1 METELHEE
9 ASRNTYGDDHEIT
22 DGIRRQDPQALEL
35 LYDRLARQA
44 FGLAHRILDDGPLAE
59 DVVQDAF
66 LALWRMGDRLSAQR
80 GSVSSLLM
88 TMVHHKS
95 IDLIRRR
102 RRQLTRDGPIEESA
116 FALEAESDVAQTII
130 ASLDKALVRK
140 ALLSLPDEQRTA
152 IELAYFKGLTHVEI
166 AKTLAL
172 PLGTVKSRL
181 RLGLERMRI
190 NLKSERF

>member
-1 METELHEE
+1 
-9 ASRNTYGDDHEIT
+9 
-22 DGIRRQDPQALEL
+22 
-35 LYDRLARQA
+35 
-44 FGLAHRILDDGPLAE
+44 
-59 DVVQDAF
+59 
-66 LALWRMGDRLSAQR
+66 
-80 GSVSSLLM
+80 M
-88 TMVHHKS
+88 TMVHHKA
-95 IDLIRRR
+95 IDLIRQR
-102 RRQLTRDGPIEESA
+102 RRQLTRDGPIGESA
-116 FALEAESDVAQTII
+116 LALQAELDVAQTII

-166 AKTLAL
+166 AEILAL